1 MIENASRSSPPR
13 QRCACRR
20 HRQHASTPIVK
31 TFIVEDSRVILDKLI
46 ATLEELT
53 TVNVVGTAAD
63 EASAVA
69 WLKEHAETPQLMIVD
84 IFLKSGSGLGVLRAA
99 QAMQLSA
106 KRVVLT
112 NYATADIRVACEKL
126 GADRVFD
133 KSNQVEELL
142 AYCARLDD
150 GTATQPGSLN

>member
-1 MIENASRSSPPR
+1 M
-13 QRCACRR
+13 
-20 HRQHASTPIVK
+20 K

-53 TVNVVGTAAD
+53 PVSVVGTAAD

-69 WLKEHAETPQLMIVD
+69 WLKAHAETPELMIVD

-99 QAMQLSA
+99 QALQLPA
-106 KRVVLT
+106 RRVVLT
-112 NYATADIRVACEKL
+112 NYATDDIRAACEKL

-142 AYCARLDD
+142 AYCSQPED
-150 GTATQPGSLN
+150 GATSPGPLN